1 LYSQSNIINKI
12 IKNIREKETRIDFLN
27 ESIKSVTDLG
37 EMSSVKKALLKDR
50 LKISELVSKLLRR
63 VSLLVID
70 RNYAILSMQYKFG
83 DWHYSV
89 LIDRNDKL
97 MIPITYNLSNGID
110 KILTFDEY
118 GRITSDQETIDNV
131 VFDFSDEA
139 IMGFREPLLWIPF
152 S

>member
-1 LYSQSNIINKI
+1 
-12 IKNIREKETRIDFLN
+12 
-27 ESIKSVTDLG
+27 
-37 EMSSVKKALLKDR
+37 
-50 LKISELVSKLLRR
+50 
-63 VSLLVID
+63 
-70 RNYAILSMQYKFG
+70 MQYKFG

-97 MIPITYNLSNGID
+97 MIPITYNLSNSKD